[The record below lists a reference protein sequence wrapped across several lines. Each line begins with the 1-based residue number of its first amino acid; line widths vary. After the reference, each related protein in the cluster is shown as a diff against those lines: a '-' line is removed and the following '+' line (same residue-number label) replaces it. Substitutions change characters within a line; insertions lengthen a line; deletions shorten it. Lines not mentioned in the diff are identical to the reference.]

1 MPRIYVTRRPPES
14 AITRL
19 HEAFGAENVTV
30 FPEDRPIGRDELLVA
45 VKGADA
51 ILSMLTEAVNGE
63 LFDAA
68 GPQLKVVANM
78 AVGYN
83 NIDVPEATKRGI
95 AVSNTPDVLTETTA
109 DLTWA
114 LILATARRLSE
125 SERFLRSGAWSSW
138 SPTFMLGVDVYGKT
152 LGIYGLGRIG
162 KAVARRAAAF
172 NMRILYHNLERLPE
186 EEERALKVTW
196 ADFPTLLAE
205 SDIVSPHC
213 PLTDET
219 RHVFN
224 TAAFQAM
231 KRSAVFVNTTRGP
244 VVDEAALAAALHAG
258 EIFAAGLDVY
268 EDEPRVHP
276 DLLTVDNIVLLPHI
290 GSSTLETRAAM
301 ANLAAD
307 NIIARLRGLQLP
319 TCVNPDVLG

>member
-1 MPRIYVTRRPPES
+1 MPRIFVTRRPPES
-14 AITRL
+14 AIAQL
-19 HEAFGAENVTV
+19 NGAFGAENVTV
-30 FPEDRPIGRDELLVA
+30 YPEDQPIPRAVLLRE

-51 ILSMLTEAVNGE
+51 VLSMLTEAMNAEV
-63 LFDAA
+63 FDAA
-68 GPQLKVVANM
+68 GPQLKIVANM

-83 NIDVPEATKRGI
+83 NIDVPAATARGI

-109 DLTWA
+109 DLAFA

-152 LGIYGLGRIG
+152 LGIYGMGRIG
-162 KAVARRAAAF
+162 QAVARRAAAF
-172 NMRILYHNLERLPE
+172 NMKVIYNNQTRLPE
-186 EEERALKVTW
+186 AEERELGVAYV
-196 ADFPTLLAE
+196 DFPTLLAE

-224 TAAFQAM
+224 AEAFKAM
-231 KRSAVFVNTTRGP
+231 KKSAVFVNTTRGP
-244 VVDEAALAAALHAG
+244 VVDEAALASALHAG

-268 EDEPRVHP
+268 EDEPKVHP
-276 DLLTVDNIVLLPHI
+276 DLLTVENIVLLPHI
-290 GSSTLETRAAM
+290 GSSTLETRSAM
-301 ANLAAD
+301 ANLAAE
-307 NIIARLRGLQLP
+307 NIIAVLRGEKPP
-319 TCVNPDVLG
+319 TGVN